1 MFTLFRLIMSR
12 KIISERHYFSV
23 SEKHE
28 MIKLFLSGKSRMEV
42 WYQYRGK
49 HDDHGA
55 LRRWMREFGYSD
67 ASAVICEKNITFA
80 SSSDVSEMCAPV
92 SGKNLLQLEE
102 ELAKLKKDL
111 ADAQMKA
118 EAFSTMIDIAERDLK
133 ISIRKKFN
141 TKP

>member
-1 MFTLFRLIMSR
+1 
-12 KIISERHYFSV
+12 
-23 SEKHE
+23 
-28 MIKLFLSGKSRMEV
+28 
-42 WYQYRGK
+42 
-49 HDDHGA
+49 
-55 LRRWMREFGYSD
+55 
-67 ASAVICEKNITFA
+67 
-80 SSSDVSEMCAPV
+80 MCAPV

>member
-1 MFTLFRLIMSR
+1 
-12 KIISERHYFSV
+12 
-23 SEKHE
+23 
-28 MIKLFLSGKSRMEV
+28 
-42 WYQYRGK
+42 
-49 HDDHGA
+49 
-55 LRRWMREFGYSD
+55 
-67 ASAVICEKNITFA
+67 
-80 SSSDVSEMCAPV
+80 MCAPV

-111 ADAQMKA
+111 ADTQMKA

>member
-1 MFTLFRLIMSR
+1 
-12 KIISERHYFSV
+12 
-23 SEKHE
+23 
-28 MIKLFLSGKSRMEV
+28 
-42 WYQYRGK
+42 
-49 HDDHGA
+49 
-55 LRRWMREFGYSD
+55 MREFGYSD

-111 ADAQMKA
+111 ADTQMKA